1 MAEPGR
7 VNRREA
13 IASGLTFAGAAG
25 IVGAGAS
32 AREADEADRPQ
43 YAQPL
48 AQDFVVVTRTPDK
61 RICTSGPGLV
71 KLPGGELFA
80 TVPFWPRRTR
90 DFPIEVRTARSSDG
104 GRTWKPLPPLPYF
117 TACPWMHDGVLY
129 LFAHKA
135 GTDNYRNDDIVLLR
149 SDDGGQ
155 SWADP
160 VTLFK
165 GHYWNCPTGIVE
177 ANGFVYRAVDQL
189 GVSSSGRGEVV
200 IAGDLSRDLM
210 DRKSWRISNAVPY
223 PGTPK
228 SLRRG
233 FPDYRDHWLEPNVV
247 NVRGRLM
254 VLSRPRIA
262 AQTTANICGV
272 CDLTDDG
279 RDLRLEFTQF
289 YPVPGGQNKLHIIFD
304 NVSKLFWTPATL
316 VTDSQDQI
324 GYCQEARKRREFTGT
339 GGNERRILMLMYS
352 VDALNWFQA
361 GSIAKAPK
369 LRQSFMYACP
379 LIDGQDLLVLS
390 RTSHDARDQHDA
402 DLCTFHRVKDF
413 RRLALN
419 LYPEM

>member
-1 MAEPGR
+1 M
-7 VNRREA
+7 

-25 IVGAGAS
+25 IVSAGAS
-32 AREADEADRPQ
+32 ASDEANRSSC
-43 YAQPL
+43 AQPL
-48 AQDFVVVTRTPDK
+48 AQGYVVVTRTSDK
-61 RICTSGPGLV
+61 RICTCGPGLV

-80 TVPFWPRRTR
+80 TVPFWPRNTR
-90 DFPIEVRTARSSDG
+90 ELPIEVRTARSSDG
-104 GRTWKPLPPLPYF
+104 GQTWEPLPSLPYF
-117 TACPWMHDGVLY
+117 TACPWGHSGVLY

-135 GTDNYRNDDIVLLR
+135 GTKYRNDDILLLR
-149 SDDGGQ
+149 SDDGGR

-160 VTLFK
+160 VILFK

-177 ANGFVYRAVDQL
+177 ANGYVYRAVDQMDL
-189 GVSSSGRGEVV
+189 PGRGEVV
-200 IAGDLSRDLM
+200 IAGDLSCDLM
-210 DRKSWRISNAVPY
+210 DPKSWRISNAVPY

-254 VLSRPRIA
+254 VFSRPRIA
-262 AQTTANICGV
+262 AQTTANICGI

-279 RDLRLEFTQF
+279 EELELKFTQF
-289 YPVPGGQNKLHIIFD
+289 YPVPGGQNKLHIIYD
-304 NVSKLFWTPATL
+304 EVSKLFWTPATL

-361 GSIAKAPK
+361 GCVAMAPK

-379 LIDGQDLLVLS
+379 LIDGPDLLVLS
-390 RTSHDARDQHDA
+390 RTAHDARDQHDA
-402 DLCTFHRVKDF
+402 DLCTFHRVRDF

-419 LYPEM
+419 LYPEA